1 MNETKARAKF
11 EARAIQMDRL
21 RWGLEQM
28 LVASPREI
36 ERIGRV
42 YDNETAV
49 RMVRS
54 NERLMGRLRGRR
66 VVRRPRYTG
75 YRPQVARV

>member
-1 MNETKARAKF
+1 MTETTARKKF
-11 EARAIQMDRL
+11 EARAIRMDRL

-42 YDNETAV
+42 YGNDEAV

-54 NERLMGRLRGRR
+54 TERLMRRLRGRR

-75 YRPQVARV
+75 YRAQVARV